1 MNRVLALQRMRIAR
15 VGSSVMEGS
24 SGSCSHDSCSN
35 NC

>member
-15 VGSSVMEGS
+15 SVGSILAKSDK
-24 SGSCSHDSCSN
+24 SCDHDSCSN